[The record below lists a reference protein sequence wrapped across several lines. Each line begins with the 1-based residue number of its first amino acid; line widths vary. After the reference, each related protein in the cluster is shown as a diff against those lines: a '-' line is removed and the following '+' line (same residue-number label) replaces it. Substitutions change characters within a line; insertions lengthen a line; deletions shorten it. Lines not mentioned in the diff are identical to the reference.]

1 MDRSRQPFA
10 AILSSPPFAAPRG
23 PRSTAATIGASSADV
38 CASPRAPR
46 AMIPAVLL
54 PARHGASLRTPRPW
68 ASRAA
73 RLLAALALALGL
85 TACGVNPVTGKKEIQ
100 FVSEAAELQIGANQY
115 APTRQ
120 SEGGDYE
127 TIPDLTAYV
136 SEVGQKLAAV
146 SDRPLPYEFTVLNSS
161 VPNAWALP
169 GGKIA
174 VNRGLLT
181 ALENEA
187 ELAAVLGHE
196 IVHAAAR
203 HGAKAQERGTLLQVG
218 MVAAQVGVAM
228 SDMDQNLGGLLAAGA
243 GVGAQL
249 INTRYGRDAERES
262 DHYGMEYMRR
272 AGYDPSAAVTLQE
285 KFVALAQKSGGGSGR
300 GGWLEG
306 LFASHPPSEER
317 VANNR
322 ARLAELGTPGG
333 DLGKERYATR
343 LAPLRKI
350 APAYD
355 KADEAVALAR
365 KKDLKGAKALAA
377 EAEKQVPNE
386 ARFALLRGD
395 LELADQQPQAALPH
409 YERAL
414 KLDDDYFA
422 AWLGSGTAYYRLG
435 NRSEAAQRLERSAK
449 LLPTAPALYYLGNI
463 AKESGNVERA
473 LELYKGAAGSQSELG
488 KAAAIEYASIDVQR
502 NPGNYVAS
510 APQLDARGTLVAVV
524 ENRAP
529 VALEGLALS
538 AVLLDANGSIVQQGP
553 PVRIGRALQPGER
566 IAVEAGVGQVAPEL
580 VGRVRFRIDGA
591 RPVQAR

>member
-1 MDRSRQPFA
+1 MDRLRPTILA
-10 AILSSPPFAAPRG
+10 AL
-23 PRSTAATIGASSADV
+23 
-38 CASPRAPR
+38 
-46 AMIPAVLL
+46 
-54 PARHGASLRTPRPW
+54 
-68 ASRAA
+68 
-73 RLLAALALALGL
+73 LLAAVLSG
-85 TACGVNPVTGKKEIQ
+85 CGVNPVTGKQEIQ
-100 FVSEAAELQIGANQY
+100 FVSESQELQIGASQY

-120 SEGGDYE
+120 GEGGDYK
-127 TIPDLTAYV
+127 TIPELTAYV

-181 ALENEA
+181 ELENEA

-218 MVAAQVGVAM
+218 MVAAQVGIAM

-262 DHYGMEYMRR
+262 DHYGMEYMKR
-272 AGYDPSAAVTLQE
+272 AGYDPSAAVTLQQ
-285 KFVALAQKSGGGSGR
+285 KFVALAQKQGGGGQA
-300 GGWLEG
+300 GWLEG

-317 VANNR
+317 VQNNR
-322 ARLAELGTPGG
+322 ARLAELGSPGG
-333 DLGKERYATR
+333 ELGKERYAAR
-343 LAPLRKI
+343 LAPLRRI

-355 KADEAVALAR
+355 KADQAVAAAR

-377 EAEKQVPNE
+377 EAEKMVPNE

-395 LELADQQPQAALPH
+395 LEMAGKDPKAALSH

-414 KLDDDYFA
+414 QLDGEYFA

-435 NRSEAAQRLERSAK
+435 NRTEAAQRLERSAK

-463 AKESGNVERA
+463 AKESGNLERA
-473 LELYKGAAGSQSELG
+473 LELYKGAAGSQGEIG
-488 KAAAIEYASIDVQR
+488 KAAAAEYASIDVQR

-510 APQLDARGTLVAVV
+510 APQLDARGALVAIV

-529 VALEGLALS
+529 VAIADLALS
-538 AVLLDANGSIVQQGP
+538 AVLLDGNGAIVQQGP
-553 PVRIGRALQPGER
+553 PVRLGRALQPGER
-566 IAVEAGVGQVAPEL
+566 IAVDAGVGQVAPEL

-591 RPVQAR
+591 RPVQGR

>member
-1 MDRSRQPFA
+1 MKPAR
-10 AILSSPPFAAPRG
+10 
-23 PRSTAATIGASSADV
+23 V
-38 CASPRAPR
+38 
-46 AMIPAVLL
+46 AVLFTL
-54 PARHGASLRTPRPW
+54 VATLV
-68 ASRAA
+68 
-73 RLLAALALALGL
+73 LGG
-85 TACGVNPVTGKKEIQ
+85 CGVNPVTGKKEIQ
-100 FVSEAAELQIGANQY
+100 FVSEAQELQIGASQY

-120 SEGGDYE
+120 GEGGDYK
-127 TIPDLTAYV
+127 TLPDLTAYV

-228 SDMDQNLGGLLAAGA
+228 SDMDPNLGGLLAAGA

-249 INTRYGRDAERES
+249 VNTRYGRDAERES
-262 DHYGMEYMRR
+262 DFYGMEYMKR
-272 AGYDPSAAVTLQE
+272 AGYDPAAAVTLQQ
-285 KFVALAQKSGGGSGR
+285 KFVALSEKQGAGQ

-306 LFASHPPSEER
+306 LFASHPPSQER
-317 VANNR
+317 VENNR
-322 ARLAELGTPGG
+322 SRVAELGGPGG
-333 DLGKERYATR
+333 DLGKERYAAR
-343 LAPLRKI
+343 MAPLRKLE
-350 APAYD
+350 PAYD
-355 KADEAVALAR
+355 KADQALALAR
-365 KKDLKGAKALAA
+365 KKDFKGAQALAD
-377 EAEKQVPNE
+377 EAAKLAPNE
-386 ARFALLRGD
+386 SRFHLLRAD
-395 LELADQQPQAALPH
+395 LAMAQKQPQAALPL
-409 YERAL
+409 YERAIQ
-414 KLDDDYFA
+414 LDDDYFA
-422 AWLGSGTAYYRLG
+422 AWLGSGTAHYQLG

-463 AKESGNVERA
+463 AKESGNLDRA

-488 KAAAIEYASIDVQR
+488 KRAATEYATIDVGR

-510 APQLDARGTLVAVV
+510 GAQLDGRGALVAVV

-529 VALEGLALS
+529 VPLADVVVS
-538 AVLLDANGSIVQQGP
+538 AVLIDGNGAIAQQGP
-553 PVRIGRALQPGER
+553 PVRVGRALQPGER
-566 IAVEAGVGQVAPEL
+566 VALDAGVGAVAPDL
-580 VGRVRFRIDGA
+580 LNRVRIRVEGA
-591 RPVQAR
+591 RALPAR

>member
-1 MDRSRQPFA
+1 MIRTRSHRRQFA
-10 AILSSPPFAAPRG
+10 RP
-23 PRSTAATIGASSADV
+23 
-38 CASPRAPR
+38 
-46 AMIPAVLL
+46 
-54 PARHGASLRTPRPW
+54 SLV
-68 ASRAA
+68 A
-73 RLLAALALALGL
+73 LAALALCAALTG
-85 TACGVNPVTGKKEIQ
+85 CGVNPVTGKQEIQ
-100 FVSEAAELQIGANQY
+100 FVSENQELQIGATQY

-120 SEGGDYE
+120 GEGGDYK
-127 TIPDLTAYV
+127 TLPDLTAYV

-146 SDRPLPYEFTVLNSS
+146 SDRKLPYEFTVLSSS

-249 INTRYGRDAERES
+249 VTMRYGRDAEREA
-262 DHYGMEYMRR
+262 DFYGMEYMKR
-272 AGYDPSAAVTLQE
+272 AGYDPAAAVTLQQ
-285 KFVALAQKSGGGSGR
+285 KFVALAAKEGGAKGN
-300 GGWLEG
+300 WLEG

-317 VANNR
+317 VQNNR

-333 DLGKERYATR
+333 DLGKDRYAAR

-350 APAYD
+350 QPAYD
-355 KADEAVALAR
+355 KADEALALAR

-377 EAEKQVPNE
+377 EAAKLVPNE
-386 ARFALLRGD
+386 SRFALLRAD
-395 LELADQQPQAALPH
+395 LELADKQPQAALPF
-409 YERAL
+409 YERAIQ
-414 KLDDDYFA
+414 LDGDYFA

-435 NRSEAAQRLERSAK
+435 DRAEATQRLEKSAK

-473 LELYKGAAGSQSELG
+473 LELYKGAAGSQSEIG
-488 KAAAIEYASIDVQR
+488 KAAAAEYAAIDVAR
-502 NPGNYVAS
+502 NPGNYIAS
-510 APQLDARGTLVAVV
+510 APQLDGRGALVAVL

-529 VALEGLALS
+529 VAITDLVIG

-566 IAVEAGVGQVAPEL
+566 VAVDAGVGQVAPEL
-580 VGRVRFRIDGA
+580 VNRVRFRVEGA
-591 RPVQAR
+591 RPVESR